1 MRVLAFEDTYDL
13 EALLCS
19 AKVDLT
25 GVELLQRWDSNTPI
39 QHIIKFNPDVVLLD
53 YLMPP
58 HTGLEVLRMINEA
71 VAKKQMPRPSMVVG
85 ISSEA
90 KANQALAKE
99 GADDCIIKFDLHR
112 LSIWKQENSI
122 SRR

>member
-1 MRVLAFEDTYDL
+1 MRVLAFEDTYDI

-25 GVELLQRWDSNTPI
+25 SVELLQRWDSSTPI
-39 QHIIKFNPDVVLLD
+39 QHMIKFNPDVVLLD
-53 YLMPP
+53 YFMPP

-71 VAKKQMPRPSMVVG
+71 VEKKQMPRPSMVVG
-85 ISSEA
+85 ISSET

-99 GADDCIIKFDLHR
+99 GADVCIIKFDMHH